1 MAAKRHLTF
10 NLVYCQVSRRWRRL
24 SEGCACQ
31 RPLLRGTR
39 ACRVRFSEGPA
50 CRVRCATLDYP
61 FRFSGHDKHAPPNS
75 FAHAS
80 IVRRDA
86 LVGSARWYHFLQLH
100 QRNDCG

>member
-1 MAAKRHLTF
+1 MTAKRHLTF
-10 NLVYCQVSRRWRRL
+10 NLVCCQVSRRWRRL
-24 SEGCACQ
+24 SEGPACQ
-31 RPLLRGTR
+31 VRLSEGR
-39 ACRVRFSEGPA
+39 ACRVRLSEGPA
-50 CRVRCATLDYP
+50 CRVRCARLDYP

-100 QRNDCG
+100 QPDDCG